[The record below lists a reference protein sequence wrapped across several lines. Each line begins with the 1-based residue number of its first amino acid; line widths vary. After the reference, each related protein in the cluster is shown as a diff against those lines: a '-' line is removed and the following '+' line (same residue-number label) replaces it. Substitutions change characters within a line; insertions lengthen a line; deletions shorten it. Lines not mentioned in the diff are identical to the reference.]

1 MKRIVAL
8 IIAFVSIFCFASCN
22 KNKGNGKTELT
33 VSVFN
38 GGYDVQWINALKE
51 RFEEQ
56 NEGVTVKVVEAIGN
70 TGRQRQVTEL
80 RSGASKTDIYFCS
93 NDIFTLTSN
102 AKLEVDGVKYD
113 SFVADLTDVYEYA
126 VTGGTVA
133 DVMTDSFEEFY
144 NYNGKYY
151 ALPWSSAAQGLAYH
165 EKMLNENGW
174 SVPGTTNELIA
185 LAKSIKSK
193 GLTNEYGET
202 VYPFSYCL
210 EDEYWNLMFYPWIAQ
225 YAGLKGWND
234 YWAGKDAEGNVN
246 NVNMLD
252 FIGIKKALIV
262 MDTLLKESNGFQH
275 PSSKS
280 KDFTSMQYRFLDGE
294 SVMVPNGDW
303 LINEMKEGYSEQEI
317 ANLDVKLMK
326 TPVIS
331 SISENLSYYNEDKP
345 FDELT
350 QAEQAEYDA
359 ILSQIVKDVD
369 AGKQSSDVCSEADFE
384 RVKEARMMIPSEGNV
399 HLAVVPSYCDQA
411 DLAKS
416 FLKLMYSEEGAK
428 IFARETLGCRLP
440 MKYSFTTESDGVFSN
455 SVNSVS
461 DGATWI
467 FKYNYKT
474 ELFTKYGLRILAP
487 NVSNFVQLMSASN
500 SNDYKGAYSIYN
512 ESKTYFENRWEEMV
526 K

>member
-1 MKRIVAL
+1 MAKVTMLNMAGAEAGVIEL
-8 IIAFVSIFCFASCN
+8 KDEIFGIEPNANAVHTVVVNYLANQRQGTQSAKTRGDVRGGGRKPFRQ
-22 KNKGNGKTELT
+22 KG
-33 VSVFN
+33 
-38 GGYDVQWINALKE
+38 
-51 RFEEQ
+51 
-56 NEGVTVKVVEAIGN
+56 
-70 TGRQRQVTEL
+70 TGRHRQGHSTDPSQIGGGIVFAPKPRDYRYTLPKKLRRLAMKSALSSKVAEKEIIVLDEL
-80 RSGASKTDIYFCS
+80 KFDAPKTKEMI
-93 NDIFTLTSN
+93 
-102 AKLEVDGVKYD
+102 KVLENVK
-113 SFVADLTDVYEYA
+113 
-126 VTGGTVA
+126 
-133 DVMTDSFEEFY
+133 
-144 NYNGKYY
+144 
-151 ALPWSSAAQGLAYH
+151 
-165 EKMLNENGW
+165 
-174 SVPGTTNELIA
+174 
-185 LAKSIKSK
+185 
-193 GLTNEYGET
+193 
-202 VYPFSYCL
+202 
-210 EDEYWNLMFYPWIAQ
+210 
-225 YAGLKGWND
+225 AG
-234 YWAGKDAEGNVN
+234 
-246 NVNMLD
+246 
-252 FIGIKKALIV
+252 KKALIV

-399 HLAVVPSYCDQA
+399 HLAVVPSYCDQT

-440 MKYSFTTESDGVFSN
+440 MRYSFTTESDGLFSN